1 MQHLLITPETCPCDK
16 QSDISCNVCDGGLA
30 ICSRCGKAEAELDGP
45 CVTKHR
51 YSHSQ
56 LQTYIACPLK
66 YRLRYIEQLVPL
78 AGDREE
84 HDLRYGRAIDAALNT
99 YYACNYSVVGA
110 QKAFALSYPASEYP
124 ATLPYWSPGKSFQNG
139 LNAIAA
145 YTEHWQDDDQHWEV
159 IGVQSSQRLE
169 EDSDSD
175 RLVRIDLVIRD
186 RRDGLIYGVD
196 HKATGKYLDKDFNA
210 KFDPHSQI
218 RQYVDRLQRKYG
230 QVGGFYINALSF
242 KHRTKA
248 YTPRSGPDKGIQLP
262 AGDWYAFKRLIF
274 NPNAEAIS
282 AERENFDGW
291 VAKIESD
298 RASGTWGY
306 NTEHCVRGPFICE
319 YHQICSA
326 GYSWPRDS
334 ELITNYYRQQCIRL
348 AGNGERCQLEP
359 GHEGDHDPTKRV
371 QPEFE
376 IEMDEIEEA
385 EQ

>member
-1 MQHLLITPETCPCDK
+1 MT
-16 QSDISCNVCDGGLA
+16 
-30 ICSRCGKAEAELDGP
+30 
-45 CVTKHR
+45 HR

-66 YRLRYIEQLVPL
+66 YRLRYIDQLVPL
-78 AGDREE
+78 AGESN
-84 HDLRYGRAIDAALNT
+84 HDLRYGKAIDAALNA
-99 YYACNYSVVGA
+99 YYSTDLSIMEAEH
-110 QKAFALSYPASEYP
+110 AFITSYPESEYP
-124 ATLPYWSPGKSFQNG
+124 DVLPHWSTGKTFNNG
-139 LNAIAA
+139 VKGIAA
-145 YTEHWQDDDQHWEV
+145 YAEHWQEDDQYWEV
-159 IGVQSSQRLE
+159 IAVQSSQRSQ

-186 RRDGLIYGVD
+186 KRDGLIYGVD

-248 YTPRSGPDKGIQLP
+248 YTPRQGPDKGVQLP

-274 NPNAEAIS
+274 NPNTEAIE
-282 AERENFDGW
+282 AERGNFDGW

-298 RASGTWGY
+298 RASGHWAY
-306 NTEHCVRGPFICE
+306 NTEHCIRGPFTCE

-326 GYSWPRDS
+326 GYQWPRD
-334 ELITNYYRQQCIRL
+334 EALITSYYRQQCIRL
-348 AGNGERCQLEP
+348 AANGERCYLEP
-359 GHEGDHDPTKRV
+359 GHEGEHDPTRPVV
-371 QPEFE
+371 QESE
-376 IEMDEIEEA
+376 IEFAEDEIEEA
-385 EQ
+385 EA

>member
-1 MQHLLITPETCPCDK
+1 M
-16 QSDISCNVCDGGLA
+16 
-30 ICSRCGKAEAELDGP
+30 
-45 CVTKHR
+45 HR

-66 YRLRYIEQLVPL
+66 YRFRYIDQLVPL
-78 AGDREE
+78 SGESN
-84 HDLRYGRAIDAALNT
+84 HDLRYGRAIDAALNA
-99 YYACNYSVVGA
+99 YYSTDLSVMEA
-110 QKAFALSYPASEYP
+110 EHAFITSYPESEYP
-124 ATLPYWSPGKSFQNG
+124 AVLPHWSQGKTFRNG
-139 LNAIAA
+139 VKGIAA
-145 YTEHWQDDDQHWEV
+145 YAEHWQEDDQYWEV
-159 IGVQSSQRLE
+159 VGIQSSQRSE

-218 RQYVDRLQRKYG
+218 RQYVDRLQRKHG

-248 YTPRSGPDKGIQLP
+248 YTPRSGPDKGVQLP
-262 AGDWYAFKRLIF
+262 AGDWYSFKRLLF
-274 NPNAEAIS
+274 NPNAEAVS
-282 AERENFDGW
+282 AERDNFDGW

-298 RASGTWGY
+298 RASNQWAY
-306 NTEHCVRGPFICE
+306 NTEHCIRGPFTCE

-326 GYSWPRDS
+326 GYQWPRD
-334 ELITNYYRQQCIRL
+334 EALITSYYRQQCIRL
-348 AGNGERCQLEP
+348 AANGERCQLEP
-359 GHEGDHDPTKRV
+359 EHEGEHDSTKLV

-376 IEMDEIEEA
+376 IDITGDEVEDA
-385 EQ
+385 VS